1 MNLVHHLVRLVK
13 LLGEKHIS
21 HSDFK
26 TNNILVRASGDVVL
40 ADFGCVCSTMAATIG
55 KHDYVVPLGDLGDK
69 EHAWRSRQFHSHPVA
84 RTSLCTSIA
93 DQYAFIVMASEVL
106 YGPRSEVCR
115 SLQKHKVFLPDHA
128 RASKVHSVLPCFV
141 DVALNVVGTNRVFN
155 PVTIINACEQASGP
169 LVPLKM

>member
-1 MNLVHHLVRLVK
+1 MPGWALHNEGGCHHEREDSYVQGRDGTVPDDTARL
-13 LLGEKHIS
+13 
-21 HSDFK
+21 
-26 TNNILVRASGDVVL
+26 A
-40 ADFGCVCSTMAATIG
+40 
-55 KHDYVVPLGDLGDK
+55 
-69 EHAWRSRQFHSHPVA
+69 
-84 RTSLCTSIA
+84 
-93 DQYAFIVMASEVL
+93 
-106 YGPRSEVCR
+106 GPRREVCR